1 MLIRPRLLADF
12 ATTGWW
18 YYSFIVDYDED
29 DPRKEIERELE
40 TLVALGLVTVTG
52 ITDDGQW
59 LYSVTEKARQMT
71 EEERWDAIFGYAI
84 GIEPDDDLDE

>member
-1 MLIRPRLLADF
+1 M
-12 ATTGWW
+12 
-18 YYSFIVDYDED
+18 DYDED

-71 EEERWDAIFGYAI
+71 EEERWDAIFGYVI
-84 GIEPDDDLDE
+84 GIESDDDLDE

>member
-1 MLIRPRLLADF
+1 M
-12 ATTGWW
+12 
-18 YYSFIVDYDED
+18 DYDED